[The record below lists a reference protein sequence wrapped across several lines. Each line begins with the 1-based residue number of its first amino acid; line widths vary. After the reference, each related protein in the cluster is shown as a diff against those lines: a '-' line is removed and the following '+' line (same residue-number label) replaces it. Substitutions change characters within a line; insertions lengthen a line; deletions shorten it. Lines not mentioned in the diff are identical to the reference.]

1 VSDAPHFHLSPV
13 PPILLAG
20 TPAAVLAALP
30 GARAVGG
37 AVRDALAGLPLADVD
52 IAAPFPPEEIARRCA
67 AAGLGVFE
75 TGLAHGTLTVVREHQ
90 PVEVTALRRDVATDG
105 RHARV
110 EWIADWRE
118 DAARRDF
125 TINAMSCDATGA
137 AWDWFGGREDL
148 AAGRVRF
155 VGDPATRLAED
166 HLRALRFF
174 RFHARY
180 GRGAPDPAALAAI
193 AGSVPLLAR
202 LSAER
207 VWSELKRLLLAAD
220 PTASIALMHAAGV
233 LGAVFPEAR
242 HFEALGRLVAIGA
255 PADPLL
261 RTAALIGPDRDAAAL
276 RALAAR
282 LRLSG
287 EERAALLHLGAPPR
301 PFWPADAPL
310 RRELARREP
319 IAEAD
324 IWREAWL
331 AEAWDGVDRA
341 ALRAAMAQ
349 AKPWPAF
356 PLQGRDALAGGLPP
370 GPEVGRVLAALR
382 AEWLAEGA
390 AGDHAAWLERL
401 RERLR

>member
-1 VSDAPHFHLSPV
+1 MTDAPHFHLSPV
-13 PPILLAG
+13 PPILLDG

-52 IAAPFPPEEIARRCA
+52 LAAPFPPEELARRCT
-67 AAGLGVFE
+67 AAGLSVFE
-75 TGLAHGTLTVVREHQ
+75 TGLAHGTLTVVRDHQ
-90 PVEVTALRRDVATDG
+90 PVEVTSLRRDVATDG
-105 RHARV
+105 RHAAV

-155 VGDPATRLAED
+155 VGEPSTRLAED

-174 RFHARY
+174 RFQARY
-180 GRGAPDPAALAAI
+180 GRGAPDDAALGAI
-193 AGSVPLLAR
+193 RDAVPLLAR

-207 VWSELKRLLLAAD
+207 VWSELKRLLTASD
-220 PTASIALMHAAGV
+220 PTASVALMAQSGV
-233 LGAVFPEAR
+233 LGAVFPEAQR
-242 HFEALGRLVAIGA
+242 FEALGRLVAIGA
-255 PADPLL
+255 APDPLL
-261 RTAALIGPDRDAAAL
+261 RAAALIGPDRDAAAL

-282 LRLSG
+282 LRLSR
-287 EERAALLHLGAPPR
+287 EERDALLHLGAPPR
-301 PFWPADAPL
+301 PFWPPDAPL
-310 RRELARREP
+310 ARELARREHL
-319 IAEAD
+319 AEAD

-331 AEAWDGVDRA
+331 AEAWDGTDRA
-341 ALRAAMAQ
+341 ALRAAMAA

-356 PLQGRDALAGGLPP
+356 PLQGRDVLAAGMAP
-370 GPEVGRVLAALR
+370 GPEVGRLLGRLR
-382 AEWLAEGA
+382 ARWIEEGA
-390 AGDHAAWLERL
+390 AGDREAWLARL
-401 RERLR
+401 RAALG